1 MKIILSS
8 PNPGE
13 IAQLR
18 AMLEDAGID
27 CFMRNEFSAGLAPE
41 IPISESTPE
50 LWIQDDSRLTE
61 ALQIKQVWRISPKVA
76 GNAWTCPSCGEKL
89 EAQFTSCWKCGTARP

>member
-27 CFMRNEFSAGLAPE
+27 CFMRN
-41 IPISESTPE
+41 
-50 LWIQDDSRLTE
+50 IQVINNFCSD
-61 ALQIKQVWRISPKVA
+61 I
-76 GNAWTCPSCGEKL
+76 
-89 EAQFTSCWKCGTARP
+89 